1 MRDLKPVRG
10 KTWKFGDNIS
20 TTDITPFELYWGKHR
35 TMREIAFEAIRP
47 GWKDEVKP
55 GDCIVGGEN
64 FGFGSHRAS
73 ANEVMVDL
81 GIGCVVADSIARIF
95 YRNAISMGFLAFPCP
110 GVSRIFEEGDNL
122 ELDAKR
128 GIVTNLTTGENIQ
141 GKPYPDE
148 LLNILRAGG
157 LMPLLRERVKKESS
171 P

>member
-10 KTWKFGDNIS
+10 KVWKFGDNIS
-20 TTDITPFELYWGKHR
+20 TTDITPFELYWGKPHASR
-35 TMREIAFEAIRP
+35 DIAFEAIRP

-110 GVSRIFEEGDNL
+110 GVSRIFKEGDNL
-122 ELDAKR
+122 ELDARR
-128 GIVTNLTTGENIQ
+128 GIVTNLTTGESIQ
-141 GKPYPDE
+141 GKPYPEE

-157 LMPLLRERVKKESS
+157 LMPLLKERVEKESS